1 VKRFLFV
8 SMLSI
13 CAALSMV
20 SAEAGAEGSAVATK
34 GTMLFAADGGRL
46 GPVYR
51 VTSDGAAQ
59 LIIDGKMVSVPAST
73 ISTKDGKLTT
83 SLKKSEVIALK

>member
-1 VKRFLFV
+1 MKRVLLV
-8 SMLSI
+8 LLLNA
-13 CAALSMV
+13 CVALPTV
-20 SAEAGAEGSAVATK
+20 AAEAGTDAAAVVTK

-51 VTSDGAAQ
+51 VTSDGSAQ
-59 LIIDGKMVSVPAST
+59 IIIDAKMVTVPAAT

-83 SLKKSEVIALK
+83 SIKKSEVIALK

>member
-1 VKRFLFV
+1 MKRFLFV

-13 CAALSMV
+13 CAVLSMV

-51 VTSDGAAQ
+51 VTGDGAAQ

-73 ISTKDGKLTT
+73 ISSKDGKLTT

>member
-1 VKRFLFV
+1 VKKFLLV
-8 SMLSI
+8 LLLNA
-13 CAALSMV
+13 CVALPTV
-20 SAEAGAEGSAVATK
+20 AAEAGTDAAAVATK
-34 GTMLFAADGGRL
+34 GAMLFAADGGRL

-51 VTSDGAAQ
+51 VNSDGSAQ
-59 LIIDGKMVSVPAST
+59 LIIDAKMVTVPAAT